1 MMLLSNS
8 CRLLHD
14 QHCIDTCTTISKE
27 FRDAKSCAVA
37 FKRCA
42 SANSQRKEAPRLS
55 VHAMHVE
62 VLPALSPEG
71 VEAVPG
77 RRPADAGRAPGAT
90 SALLIPAQN
99 RDSVVGAE

>member
-1 MMLLSNS
+1 
-8 CRLLHD
+8 
-14 QHCIDTCTTISKE
+14 
-27 FRDAKSCAVA
+27 
-37 FKRCA
+37 
-42 SANSQRKEAPRLS
+42 
-55 VHAMHVE
+55 MHVE